1 MYSTKY
7 LKVNPVLPSKVFIN
21 SVTYQRNSDFAFE
34 SLGFFFFFI
43 IQKPRPLSK
52 TIKS

>member
-1 MYSTKY
+1 MYSAKY
-7 LKVNPVLPSKVFIN
+7 LKVNPFSPFKVFIN

-34 SLGFFFFFI
+34 SLGFFLFFL